1 MKLLLVSP
9 NFKGVV
15 LVPSL
20 GLGFIGT
27 YIKEN
32 SECKVEIVESILQG
46 LSQAQVI
53 EKASKSDIIGLSC
66 YSETRF
72 ECFNLAKQIKT
83 VNSKCKIVVGGPHV
97 STLDR
102 KILRHYPFIDAVVRM
117 EGEETVLDIVRGNP
131 FDKIP
136 GITWRREDDIVRNPD
151 RSMYRDINQYGYDYS
166 LSFPTLKGW
175 KDLEIP
181 NKLQKLN
188 AIPIIAS
195 RGCPYRCAFCA
206 AHRQWRG
213 SYRGLSPDELVS
225 RMKDLVDRYDIGYFR
240 FYDALFIGSE
250 KRILEFC
257 DKLEESRLEVHFRI
271 DIRVGTSENVLKR
284 LRAVGCD
291 VVGFG
296 VESGCDRI
304 LKRMNKG
311 IVREQIETTIRL
323 CKKLGFWIIGF
334 FMISLP
340 DETIEDV
347 KTTFDL
353 FRYFDRINV
362 QFFKLHP
369 NTTSYDELVMRDEI
383 NDEIW
388 FDPDEGDQ
396 TEYGNELYY
405 CKENFP
411 SAIFSMDE
419 GNFLVESS
427 TYKYHIVNPRSA
439 LHGKSFHSRLLTF
452 SFSYVMDLLLQWK
465 QLRKFYIKFKKTSAF
480 RLLKLVYRH
489 IR

>member
-1 MKLLLVSP
+1 M
-9 NFKGVV
+9 
-15 LVPSL
+15 VPSL

-32 SECKVEIVESILQG
+32 SDCEVEIVEPILQG
-46 LSQAQVI
+46 LSQGQVI
-53 EKASKSDIIGLSC
+53 EKASRSDIIGLSC
-66 YSETRF
+66 YTETRF
-72 ECFNLAKQIKT
+72 ECFNFAKQVKAL
-83 VNSKCKIVVGGPHV
+83 NGKCKIVVGGPHV
-97 STLDR
+97 NTLDK

-117 EGEETVLDIVRGNP
+117 EGEETVLDIVKGIP
-131 FDKIP
+131 FDEIP
-136 GITWRREDDIVRNPD
+136 GITWRREDEIVRNPD
-151 RSMYRDINQYGYDYS
+151 RLMHRDINQYGYDYS

-181 NKLQKLN
+181 NELQKLN

-213 SYRGLSPDELVS
+213 SYRGLSPGELVS

-257 DKLEESRLEVHFRI
+257 DRLEESKLEVHFRI
-271 DIRVGTSENVLKR
+271 DIRVGTSENVLKS
-284 LRAVGCD
+284 LSEVGCD

-296 VESGCDRI
+296 VESGCDCI

-347 KTTFDL
+347 KTTFEL

-369 NTTSYDELVMRDEI
+369 NTASYDELVMRGEI
-383 NDEIW
+383 NDELW
-388 FDPDEGDQ
+388 FDLDEGVQ

-411 SAIFSMDE
+411 SAVFSMDE

-427 TYKYHIVNPRSA
+427 TYKYHIANPRSA
-439 LHGKSFHSRLLTF
+439 LHGNSFYSGLLTF
-452 SFSYVMDLLLQWK
+452 SLSYVMDLLLQWK

-480 RLLKLVYRH
+480 ALLKLVYR
-489 IR
+489 RTR